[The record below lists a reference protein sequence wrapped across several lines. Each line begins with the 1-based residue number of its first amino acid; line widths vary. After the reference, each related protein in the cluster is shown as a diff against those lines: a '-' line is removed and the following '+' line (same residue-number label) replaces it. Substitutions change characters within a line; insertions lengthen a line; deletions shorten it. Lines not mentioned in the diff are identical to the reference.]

1 MRISKNSVT
10 FVFKELFD
18 SNEPQNAEIRTAAKS
33 LPENLGILITLS
45 Y

>member
-1 MRISKNSVT
+1 MRISKNSVI

-18 SNEPQNAEIRTAAKS
+18 SNKPQNAEIRTATKS
-33 LPENLGILITLS
+33 LPENLDITLS